1 MRILGRILLLLAL
14 WLLAW
19 GQVTLANVVS
29 GVAVA
34 SALLVAFPP
43 VRRAGAPLH
52 LRPAG
57 AARLGAYVVTQLL
70 TSNVVMAREVL
81 RRRSKA
87 QPGVLAHRLQH
98 PSEEIVTL
106 MTSVIALSPGTMT
119 VDVDAD
125 SRTIYVH
132 FLFLRDVDAARASLA
147 RLEQLAVRAI
157 GASASRRPQGP
168 TLPQE
173 WT

>member
-1 MRILGRILLLLAL
+1 MRILGRVALLLAL

-29 GVAVA
+29 GIAVG

-43 VRRAGAPLH
+43 VRRAGAPVR
-52 LRPAG
+52 LRPVG
-57 AARLGAYVVTQLL
+57 AARLAAYVLTQLV
-70 TSNVVMAREVL
+70 TSNLVMAREVL
-81 RRRSKA
+81 RRGSSAR
-87 QPGVLAHRLQH
+87 PGVLAHRLQG

-106 MTSVIALSPGTMT
+106 MTSIIALSPGTMT
-119 VDVDAD
+119 VDVDRD

-132 FLFLRDVDAARASLA
+132 FLFLRDVEAARALLA

-157 GASASRRPQGP
+157 GASGSNHTRGP
-168 TLPQE
+168 ALPE
-173 WT
+173 EST